1 MWDMHGDMGHR
12 HRRHDDRRLHRRL
25 HGRLIVSFKSRCT
38 SIDERN
44 LGFSGWGD
52 EPLWFLFE
60 VAVWVVVIMV
70 RVPGV
75 VVHPLRKT
83 NLGPDKSYH
92 LVVRVLHTSR
102 RHHPSLST
110 TTRRALASCIH
121 AWWWLM
127 SATDTTGTDTTAAA
141 AAAAALQVR

>member
-1 MWDMHGDMGHR
+1 MHGDMGHR

-25 HGRLIVSFKSRCT
+25 HGRLIVSFNSRCT

-102 RHHPSLST
+102 HSRHHPSLST